1 METLMKHPIPLQLKK
16 MTRTTLI
23 MTQHNALKLTALSLA
38 LLTSFAASAQT
49 APNAGSVLQEQLK
62 PQLEAPRPPPAIEIE
77 APKQAETL
85 PGGVQVDLK
94 SVRLNGNTLLD
105 ESKLLAV
112 LGDVVGKSY
121 DLAGLRGLSSQIGD
135 FYRVNG
141 YPFARAYLPP
151 QALQDGTL
159 VIEVIEGR
167 YGKVTALGEPELASG
182 GQAFLSNLKP
192 GDVINSD
199 QLERTSLILDDQPGI
214 KAAPVVRPG
223 QEIGTGDLD
232 VLIERDGKFSGDVGI
247 DTHGNRYTGLTRVK
261 ANLRV
266 DSPFLFGDQI
276 VVNSLLSDE
285 GMWLGNLGYSLPL
298 GTSGLRGQV
307 GYAHT
312 YYSLGKNFAS
322 LDASGTAIVSSL
334 GLTYPIIR
342 SQQLNLNVSGN
353 FQHKELNDKQ
363 DAAAVPSSSD
373 KSSNSVPIALS
384 FDVRDG
390 LAGGGITYGSL
401 SWTSGNLKLDSGL
414 QGFDVEAKTRG
425 SFNKTNLDLARI
437 QFLPA
442 GMTGFGR
449 VSAQSTNK
457 NLDSSERFVLGGPS
471 GVRAYPVGEGSG
483 DEGWLAQA
491 ELRYAMGAFNPY
503 AFYDAGSV
511 KVNANPWA
519 PGNNKRSISGGGF
532 GVRYQASNVSMD
544 LDLDLALAWRNYGGK
559 PLSDTKDNSPQA
571 WFSASYKF

>member
-1 METLMKHPIPLQLKK
+1 MKHMTPHLLKN
-16 MTRTTLI
+16 MTRTTLT
-23 MTQHNALKLTALSLA
+23 MNPHNAFKLTALSLA
-38 LLTSFAASAQT
+38 LLASFTASAQK
-49 APNAGSVLQEQLK
+49 APDAGSVLQEQLK
-62 PQLEAPRPPPAIEIE
+62 PLLEAPRPSPAIQIE

-85 PGGVQVDLK
+85 PGGVQVAVK
-94 SVRLNGNTLLD
+94 SIRLNGNTLFD
-105 ESKLLAV
+105 EAKLLAV
-112 LGDVVGKSY
+112 LGEVVGNSY

-135 FYRVNG
+135 FYRING

-192 GDVINSD
+192 GDIINSD
-199 QLERTSLILDDQPGI
+199 RLERASLILDDQPGI
-214 KAAPVVRPG
+214 KTAPVIRPG
-223 QEIGTGDLD
+223 QEVGTGDLD
-232 VLIERDGKFSGDVGI
+232 VLIERDGKYSGDVGI
-247 DTHGNRYTGLTRVK
+247 DTHGNRYTGLNRVK

-285 GMWLGNLGYSLPL
+285 GMWLGNLGYSLLL

-322 LDASGTAIVSSL
+322 LDATGTAIVSSL

-342 SQQLNLNVSGN
+342 SQQLNLNVGGN

-363 DAAAVPSSSD
+363 NAAAISSD

-390 LAGGGITYGSL
+390 LGGGGITYGSL
-401 SWTSGNLKLDSGL
+401 SWTSGNLTLDSALRGRDGDSKT
-414 QGFDVEAKTRG
+414 QGR
-425 SFNKTNLDLARI
+425 FNKTNLDLARI

-449 VSAQSTNK
+449 VSAQSANK

-532 GVRYQASNVSMD
+532 GVRYQVSNVSM
-544 LDLDLALAWRNYGGK
+544 DLALAWRNEGGK
-559 PLSDTKDNSPQA
+559 PLSDTKDNNPQA
-571 WFSASYKF
+571 WFSASYRF

>member
-1 METLMKHPIPLQLKK
+1 MQAPMKHLIPLQLKK
-16 MTRTTLI
+16 MTRTTLL
-23 MTQHNALKLTALSLA
+23 MNQHNALKLTALSLA

-49 APNAGSVLQEQLK
+49 VPDAGSVLQEQIK
-62 PQLEAPRPPPAIEIE
+62 PQLQVPRPSPAIEIA

-85 PGGVQVDLK
+85 PGGVQVVLK
-94 SVRLNGNTLLD
+94 SVQLSGNTLLD
-105 ESKLLAV
+105 ETKLLAV
-112 LGDVVGKSY
+112 LGDVVGKPY
-121 DLAGLRGLSSQIGD
+121 DLAGLRGLSSQIED
-135 FYRVNG
+135 FYRANG
-141 YPFARAYLPP
+141 YPFTRAYLPP

-199 QLERTSLILDDQPGI
+199 RLERASLILDDQPGI

-285 GMWLGNLGYSLPL
+285 SMWLGNLGYSLPL
-298 GTSGLRGQV
+298 GTSGLRGQI

-322 LDASGTAIVSSL
+322 LDANGTAIVSSL
-334 GLTYPIIR
+334 GLTYSIIR

-363 DAAAVPSSSD
+363 DAAAISSD

-390 LAGGGITYGSL
+390 LGGGGITYGSL
-401 SWTSGNLKLDSGL
+401 SWTSGNLTLDSALRDRDGDSKT
-414 QGFDVEAKTRG
+414 QGR
-425 SFNKTNLDLARI
+425 FNKTNLDLARI
-437 QFLPA
+437 QFLPV
-442 GMTGFGR
+442 GVTGFGR
-449 VSAQSTNK
+449 VSVQSTNK
-457 NLDSSERFVLGGPS
+457 NLDSAERFVLGGPS
-471 GVRAYPVGEGSG
+471 GVRAYPVGEASG

-491 ELRYAMGAFNPY
+491 ELRYDMGAFNPY

-519 PGNNKRSISGGGF
+519 AGNNKRSISGGGF

-544 LDLDLALAWRNYGGK
+544 LALAWRNYGGE
-559 PLSDTKDNSPQA
+559 PLSDTKDNNPQA

>member
-1 METLMKHPIPLQLKK
+1 METPMKHPIPLQLKK

-23 MTQHNALKLTALSLA
+23 MNQHNTLKLTALSLA

-49 APNAGSVLQEQLK
+49 APDAGSVLQEQIK
-62 PQLEAPRPPPAIEIE
+62 PQLQVPRPSPAIEIA
-77 APKQAETL
+77 APTQDKTPA
-85 PGGVQVDLK
+85 GGVQVVLK
-94 SVRLNGNTLLD
+94 SVQLNGNTLLD
-105 ESKLLAV
+105 EAKLLAV

-121 DLAGLRGLSSQIGD
+121 DLAGLRGLSSRIED
-135 FYRVNG
+135 FYRANG

-159 VIEVIEGR
+159 VIEIVEGR

-276 VVNSLLSDE
+276 VVNSLVSDE

-342 SQQLNLNVSGN
+342 SQQLNVNVSGN

-363 DAAAVPSSSD
+363 DAVAISSD

-390 LAGGGITYGSL
+390 LGGGGITYGSL
-401 SWTSGNLKLDSGL
+401 GWTSGNLTLDSALRGRDGDSKT
-414 QGFDVEAKTRG
+414 QGR
-425 SFNKTNLDLARI
+425 FNKTNLDLARI
-437 QFLPA
+437 QFLPV
-442 GMTGFGR
+442 GLTGFGR
-449 VSAQSTNK
+449 VSVQSTNK

-519 PGNNKRSISGGGF
+519 AGNNKRSISGGGF

-544 LDLDLALAWRNYGGK
+544 LALAWRNEGGK
-559 PLSDTKDNSPQA
+559 PLSDTKDNNPQA

>member
-1 METLMKHPIPLQLKK
+1 MGAPMKHPKPLQLKK
-16 MTRTTLI
+16 IIRTTLT
-23 MTQHNALKLTALSLA
+23 MNPHNALKLTALSLA
-38 LLTSFAASAQT
+38 LLASFTASAQS
-49 APNAGSVLQEQLK
+49 APDAGSVLQEQLK
-62 PQLEAPRPPPAIEIE
+62 PQLEAPRPSPAIQIE

-85 PGGVQVDLK
+85 PGGVQVAVQ
-94 SVRLNGNTLLD
+94 SIRLNGNTLFD
-105 ESKLLAV
+105 EAKLLAV
-112 LGDVVGKSY
+112 LGEVVGKSY

-159 VIEVIEGR
+159 GIEVIEGR

-192 GDVINSD
+192 GDIINSNR
-199 QLERTSLILDDQPGI
+199 LERASLILDDQPGI
-214 KAAPVVRPG
+214 KASPVIHPG

-232 VLIERDGKFSGDVGI
+232 VLIERDGKYSGDVGI

-276 VVNSLLSDE
+276 VLNSLLSDE
-285 GMWLGNLGYSLPL
+285 GMWLGNLGYSLLL

-312 YYSLGKNFAS
+312 YYSLGKNFAN
-322 LDASGTAIVSSL
+322 LDANGTAIVSSL

-353 FQHKELNDKQ
+353 VQHKELNDKQ
-363 DAAAVPSSSD
+363 NAVAISSD
-373 KSSNSVPIALS
+373 KSSNSVPLALS

-390 LAGGGITYGSL
+390 LGGGGITYGSL
-401 SWTSGNLKLDSGL
+401 SWTSGNLTLDSVL
-414 QGFDVEAKTRG
+414 QSRDGDSKTQGR
-425 SFNKTNLDLARI
+425 FNKTSLDLARI

-532 GVRYQASNVSMD
+532 GVRYQVSNVSM
-544 LDLDLALAWRNYGGK
+544 DLALAWRNEGGK
-559 PLSDTKDNSPQA
+559 PLSDTKDNNPQA
-571 WFSASYKF
+571 WFAASYRF